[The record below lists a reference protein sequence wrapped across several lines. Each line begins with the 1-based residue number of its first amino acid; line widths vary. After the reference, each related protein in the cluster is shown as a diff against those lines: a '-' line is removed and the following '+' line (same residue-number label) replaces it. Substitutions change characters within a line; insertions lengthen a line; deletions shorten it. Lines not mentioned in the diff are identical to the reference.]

1 MNFQSVLKQAGVA
14 LGTQT
19 AGGIEAHTPI
29 DGSVLTWV
37 NVDSA
42 AAIEAKIQAAS
53 RAFLNWRAVPA
64 PTRGELVRRF
74 AERVRSATLAT

>member
-42 AAIEAKIQAAS
+42 EAIEA
-53 RAFLNWRAVPA
+53 
-64 PTRGELVRRF
+64 
-74 AERVRSATLAT
+74 